1 MQNSRKKSKL
11 NQQRKL
17 NINKKLSALCLSLL
31 IGLSPALSVTITD
44 DFVEQTLDKN
54 LKINEYKA
62 PVIID
67 TFAESNKNKSAP
79 RKVVQKPEEVLPKV
93 VKPYK
98 PRKYVITEEFRPSVP
113 IRIVNYFT
121 TGKNPQEGSYID
133 FVTASDVEY
142 KGKVIPAGTKV
153 RGRIE
158 TVSANAMNGD
168 PANVVIGSFDMNGVP
183 LYGEISKTGADR
195 MLWVKPL
202 SFAVGIFGI
211 PGFALMFIR
220 GGHAKIKPREIYT
233 IYF

>member
-1 MQNSRKKSKL
+1 MQNSRKKLKL
-11 NQQRKL
+11 NRQRKL
-17 NINKKLSALCLSLL
+17 SINKKLSALCLSLL

-54 LKINEYKA
+54 LKIKEYKA

-121 TGKNPQEGSYID
+121 TYC
-133 FVTASDVEY
+133 
-142 KGKVIPAGTKV
+142 
-153 RGRIE
+153 
-158 TVSANAMNGD
+158 
-168 PANVVIGSFDMNGVP
+168 
-183 LYGEISKTGADR
+183 
-195 MLWVKPL
+195 
-202 SFAVGIFGI
+202 
-211 PGFALMFIR
+211 
-220 GGHAKIKPREIYT
+220 
-233 IYF
+233 